1 MSEQEHR
8 LSDLERE
15 LTLLSRHFIAARGPR
30 IGQSLERS
38 AYVLLTRLEVGDPLT
53 LKELAHTFQVDVSTI
68 NRQVSAMLRNGL
80 VERFPDPEGGMARKF
95 RPTALGLERLEAD
108 RAISRAGTTRLIEA
122 SGWTGSAPS
131 SSSPCWWSSTRASN
145 SSKVS
150 PGPARAE
157 PTPPRP
163 RRTDRYST
171 PGPFR
176 WGRSPACGRPRN
188 SPTNTRGGL
197 AYCWPHGTEPGP
209 VHFDAGSGPTV
220 HQSTDRYVYDGT
232 PGVPVATEMRGA
244 CSCSRRGTP
253 APRSAGRP

>member
-68 NRQVSAMLRNGL
+68 NRQISAMLRNGL
-80 VERFPDPEGGMARKF
+80 VERIPDPEGGMARKF

-122 SGWTGSAPS
+122 SGWTGERTEQFLTLLVEFNQSIEQLEGLT
-131 SSSPCWWSSTRASN
+131 WSR
-145 SSKVS
+145 
-150 PGPARAE
+150 
-157 PTPPRP
+157 
-163 RRTDRYST
+163 
-171 PGPFR
+171 
-176 WGRSPACGRPRN
+176 
-188 SPTNTRGGL
+188 
-197 AYCWPHGTEPGP
+197 
-209 VHFDAGSGPTV
+209 
-220 HQSTDRYVYDGT
+220 
-232 PGVPVATEMRGA
+232 
-244 CSCSRRGTP
+244 
-253 APRSAGRP
+253 AGRADTPSATTD